1 MDLTIYKALNGLA
14 VHNDWLEDPFKFV
27 AVQAQFLFLAVLA
40 ALFFARGKWRSV
52 HGRRGVAVAGFSALV
67 ALAIGHFI
75 TDLWD
80 RARPYE
86 AHPQIAHLFVARSH
100 DPSFPSDHATAA
112 FALAVAIFI
121 YHRRAGWLMLAM
133 ATVVALSRVVV
144 GTHDP
149 SDVLGGALLGS
160 LAAGL
165 VYLIPPVC
173 TRIEALA
180 DWVGGLYERVTGW
193 ALRQLPSTG

>member
-14 VHNDWLEDPFKFV
+14 VHHDWLEDPFRF
-27 AVQAQFLFLAVLA
+27 AATQAQFLFLAVLVT
-40 ALFFARGKWRSV
+40 LFFARGKWRSV

-67 ALAIGHFI
+67 ALGIGQFI
-75 TDLWD
+75 ADLWD

-86 AHPQIAHLFVARSH
+86 AHPHVAHLFIARSV

-144 GTHDP
+144 GTHYP
-149 SDVLGGALLGS
+149 SDILAGALLGS

-165 VYLIPPVC
+165 IYLVPPVC
-173 TRIEALA
+173 RRVEALA
-180 DWVGGLYERVTGW
+180 DWVGGLYELVAGW
-193 ALRQLPSTG
+193 ALRRLPSIG